1 MILDAEREQARPK
14 VKPLRSLET
23 PPTPLYRG
31 EPAMDIQMNKIL
43 DITINDFKVSLNREI

>member
-1 MILDAEREQARPK
+1 M
-14 VKPLRSLET
+14 ET

-31 EPAMDIQMNKIL
+31 EPVMDIQMNKIL